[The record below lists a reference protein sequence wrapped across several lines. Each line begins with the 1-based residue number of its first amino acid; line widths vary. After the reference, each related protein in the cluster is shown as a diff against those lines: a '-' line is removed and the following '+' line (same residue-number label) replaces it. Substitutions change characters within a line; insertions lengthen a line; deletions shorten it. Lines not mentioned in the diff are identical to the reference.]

1 MNETVVPLNL
11 NFKDYSFRY
20 LANTISSMNAL
31 FGLLG
36 TIILL
41 NDPTKIFLAARLLV
55 WGEICDILDGRIARR
70 TRLKSEL
77 GPKLDNIGDTMTFV
91 LLPSTM
97 LYAAMR
103 DEWFAVLI
111 AGLYMGAGLFRLVRY
126 STISSKFTEFQG
138 MPVSVPAF
146 LIMSLL
152 VNPLFAPWDM
162 ALSSL
167 IFTLLMFSNLAYPSL
182 KGKKSFF
189 DYFFAIPTITIVGLM
204 AIVSDEWIVNL
215 SWYMFSIMAYYAV
228 AGPFIEKMHKK
239 SLYAEKETSD

>member
-1 MNETVVPLNL
+1 MNETVTESIT
-11 NFKDYSFRY
+11 FKDYLFRY
-20 LANTISSMNAL
+20 LANTISLMNGL

-36 TIILL
+36 IIVLK
-41 NDPTKIFLAARLLV
+41 NDPTAVFLAARLLV

-91 LLPSTM
+91 LLPTVM
-97 LYAAMR
+97 LHTALK
-103 DEWFAVLI
+103 DEWFSVLI
-111 AGLYMGAGLFRLVRY
+111 AGLYMGAGIFRLVRY
-126 STISSKFTEFQG
+126 SSIASKFTEFQG

-146 LIMSLL
+146 MIMSLL
-152 VNPLFAPWDM
+152 VNPIFAPWDM
-162 ALSSL
+162 AITSL

-189 DYFFAIPTITIVGLM
+189 DYFFAIPTVTIVGLM
-204 AIVSDEWIVNL
+204 AVVSDEWIVNL

-228 AGPFIEKMHKK
+228 AGPFVEKMHKK
-239 SLYAEKETSD
+239 NLYKGKEESD